1 MAMDEDGAARWAI
14 RRDAGPLTANDQAEL
29 DLWLA
34 ADERHEGALLRA
46 EAALVY
52 LDRGRALAGQPL
64 DPEEVARDEPF
75 PPAMLSRRKLVGG
88 GALIAAA
95 IAGIGGGLLWPAG
108 ESFTTTIGEVRRLS
122 LTDGSVA
129 TINTAS
135 RLTVT
140 MAKTARRITLDDG
153 EAWFEVAH
161 DKARPFLVSAGDV
174 HVRAV
179 GTAFSVRR
187 HTDGVDILVTE
198 GVVETWTGDRST
210 APTRLSGGE
219 RAFVADATTRIVAV
233 PAGAEIERALSWRSG
248 DLALNGEPLDYAVTE
263 LNRYNRRKLIVDDP
277 VLGRTPIVGY
287 FKVDDPDKFMRSV
300 AVLLDARITTSGGDI
315 HIAPKGS

>member
-14 RRDAGPLTANDQAEL
+14 RRDTGALAADEQAEL

-34 ADERHEGALLRA
+34 ADERREGALLRA

-52 LDRGRALAGQPL
+52 LDRGRALAGQAP
-64 DPEEVARDEPF
+64 DPEEIATEESSNARLF
-75 PPAMLSRRKLVGG
+75 SRRKLVGG

-95 IAGIGGGLLWPAG
+95 VAGIGGGLLWPAG

-122 LTDGSVA
+122 LADGSVA

-135 RLTVT
+135 RLTVA
-140 MAKTARRITLDDG
+140 MAKQTRRITLDDG

-187 HTDGVDILVTE
+187 HADGVDILVTQ
-198 GVVETWTGDRST
+198 GVVETWIGDGNT

-219 RAFVADATTRIVAV
+219 RAFVADATAQIVAV
-233 PAGAEIERALSWRSG
+233 PAGAEIERALAWRSG
-248 DLALNGEPLDYAVTE
+248 GLALNGEPLDYAVAE
-263 LNRYNRRKLIVDDP
+263 LNRYNRRKLVIDDP

-287 FKVDDPDKFMRSV
+287 FKVDDPDRFMRSV
-300 AVLLDARITTSGGDI
+300 AVLLDARITASGGDI